1 MGIFKRNINPKKTFI
16 LKHNVFG
23 PFHFSDFTQNGTLRK
38 DAANAYPL
46 KDEKGNQ
53 IPIPNPNQPGV
64 YIWGNLFDIDKNGEL
79 LFPTDC
85 TSQNFKFNPK
95 NHQFVPY
102 YVGKIESSIFKRLIQ
117 HSQVRLGNAVG
128 YIRFSFDY
136 WKEFFKDPLYE
147 RDSSSLIN
155 LVMIKKNSV
164 IYHNDKAVLQEIYPQ
179 LNIVPIGSN
188 HPITA
193 QSLYRNPLTDTL
205 DMVVNGANNF
215 WFCYCPV
222 DIKNVKT
229 LGQLETQVFYSLKGK
244 TTSKKDKCPSV
255 VLNDIADKTN
265 DVKIFKKI
273 KLQNGSELIFPNEHF
288 WGY

>member
-1 MGIFKRNINPKKTFI
+1 MKKHIFY
-16 LKHNVFG
+16 G
-23 PFHFSDFTQNGTLRK
+23 PFHFNDFNENGDFK
-38 DAANAYPL
+38 NDALNTYPL
-46 KDEKGNQ
+46 IAEHNEVVK
-53 IPIPNPNQPGV
+53 IPIPNNPGI

-85 TSQNFKFNPK
+85 TSQNFKYNPK
-95 NHQFVPY
+95 KHQFVPY

-147 RDSSSLIN
+147 RDSNSLIN
-155 LVMIKKNSV
+155 LVKIKKNSV
-164 IYHNDKAVLQEIYPQ
+164 IYHNDKAVLQEIYPHM
-179 LNIVPIGSN
+179 NIVPVGSN

-193 QSLYRNPLTDTL
+193 QNLYGNPLTDTL

-222 DIKNVKT
+222 DINRVET

-255 VLNDIADKTN
+255 VLTNILDKTN
-265 DVKIFKKI
+265 NSKIFKKI
-273 KLQNGSELIFPNEHF
+273 EYIDGSELIFPYEAF

>member
-1 MGIFKRNINPKKTFI
+1 MNNHTF
-16 LKHNVFG
+16 LG
-23 PFHFSDFTQNGTLRK
+23 PFHFNDFTENGILKK
-38 DAANAYPL
+38 DAINSYKIKNEL
-46 KDEKGNQ
+46 GSEVK
-53 IPIPNPNQPGV
+53 IPNLKNPGI
-64 YIWGNLFDIDKNGEL
+64 YIWGNLFDIDDKKRI

-85 TSQNFKFNPK
+85 TSLNFKFNPK
-95 NHQFVPY
+95 KHQFVPY
-102 YVGKIESSIFKRLIQ
+102 YVGKNESSMLKRLSQ
-117 HSQVRLGNAVG
+117 HKDVRNTSGKSDG
-128 YIRFSFDY
+128 DKYIRFSFDY

-155 LVMIKKNSV
+155 LVKIKKNSV

-179 LNIVPIGSN
+179 MNIIPVGSN

-193 QSLYRNPLTDTL
+193 QILYGNPLTDTL

-222 DIKNVKT
+222 DIKSVKT

-265 DVKIFKKI
+265 DAKIFKKI
-273 KLQNGSELIFPNEHF
+273 KLKNGSELIFPNEHF